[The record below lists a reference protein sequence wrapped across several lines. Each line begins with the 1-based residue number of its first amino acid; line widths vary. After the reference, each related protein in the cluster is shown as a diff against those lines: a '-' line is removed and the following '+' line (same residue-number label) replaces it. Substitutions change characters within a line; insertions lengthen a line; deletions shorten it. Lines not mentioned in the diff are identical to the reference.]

1 MRGAEAQHGEEG
13 QPPAGV
19 LVRGAVEDHLA
30 QERLDP
36 HPVALDRDQSVLV
49 GQCPVLEHDVGIVV
63 SADAVAA
70 GRQAHLGALMRS
82 RQHLE

>member
-19 LVRGAVEDHLA
+19 LVGSTVEDHLA

-36 HPVALDRDQSVLV
+36 HAVALDRDQRVLV
-49 GQCPVLEHDVGIVV
+49 GQRPVLEHDVGIVV
-63 SADAVAA
+63 PADAVAA
-70 GRQAHLGALMRS
+70 GCQAHFGAMMRS